1 MKKRIFMLAV
11 LILSGLQFA
20 VAAIDEQLRALI
32 TASDDIEVTEVTND
46 EAHPWTVADGMASS
60 TIGKIYDNLSSS
72 ITIKFRAKG
81 RITIK
86 YDFTFDPYSSS
97 DYRKVYMDG
106 NLDMNINTANKTL
119 TTQTHFFELDEGEH
133 VLQLTHYHFY
143 YNSNSYTQVL
153 SIGNI
158 RFQNLDSQYMTIN
171 LSAPGTLGVEALALV
186 NTLPDMRYL
195 RLTGKMNAADWN
207 TISNMTGLWAIDMK
221 DVDITAIPASA
232 FAKTSLR
239 FIEFPAKLK
248 TIGEKAFYER
258 PLVGRFVLPESLD
271 SIYSYAF
278 YKNFLTEVIIP
289 ANVKYIGGYA
299 FNDNDRLT
307 SVTLGSGL
315 TEISSSCFNNC
326 EKLAVVKGGENVKTI
341 GSGAFNYC
349 SELRSVSDLAPVTV
363 GSSAFYYCKKLEKF
377 NFSNA
382 KTLKAEA
389 YRECNTLTDVD
400 LTTVET
406 IENRCFTSCTGLK
419 KVVLGNNI
427 SKINEYAFSD
437 CNALEELHI
446 GSSVSNL
453 DSRCFYTSSS
463 SLKKVYVTAPA
474 PPSVY
479 NNTSYYPFYS
489 TSGVT
494 LYVPE
499 YAMVSYKLDNYWSQ
513 FTKVEPNPNTPDKV
527 NLYKKLELTS
537 NARIPNSTDIYLGY
551 GSSLIVNGNNPQAF
565 GSYKQRM
572 DKDDSYTSSLISRCN
587 AMTSAASTIQY
598 YFDETSSGYG
608 CWHYVCMPFDVK
620 RSEITPL
627 NEGRAI
633 AVRYYDSESRATNG
647 TSGNWKDVPADSVLH
662 MGKGYIFR
670 INSSGFV
677 ELPATEETHNAIFC
691 SDAISTPLK
700 EYAAVESANAGW
712 NFVGNPY
719 PCYYDI
725 YYMDFAAPITV
736 WSISNRTYS
745 AYSAADDEFVLMPSQ
760 AFFVQK
766 PSLVDAITFQ
776 PAGRQINKTI
786 DHSALAMRRAA
797 RSKQVQRK
805 LVDVALTCADRTDRT
820 RVVVNAN
827 ASDDFCADNDAV
839 KMMAY
844 EGTPQIYTI
853 AGADQLAVN
862 EGAHRDG
869 SVALGMYLPADD
881 AYTIA
886 VDRDELG
893 VKLLD
898 YGVEVEMPYTFS
910 AAEGYMDDR
919 FTLTFEAPTTGINT
933 VATDADADNAI
944 YTIDGRRVNSTAQKG
959 IYIQNHKKIV
969 K

>member
-32 TASDDIEVTEVTND
+32 TTSDDIEVTEVTND
-46 EAHPWTVADGMASS
+46 EANPWTVADGMASS
-60 TIGKIYDNLSSS
+60 TVGKIYKEVSST

-86 YDFTFDPYSSS
+86 YDFTFDPYSSY
-97 DYRKVYMDG
+97 DYRRVYMDG
-106 NLDMNINTANKTL
+106 SLDMNNYATYKTL
-119 TTQTHFFELDEGEH
+119 TTQTHFFDLDEGEH
-133 VLQLTHYHFY
+133 VLKVTHYHNY

-186 NTLPDMRYL
+186 NTLPDMRFL
-195 RLTGKMNAADWN
+195 RLTGKMNADDWN
-207 TISNMTGLWAIDMK
+207 TIRNMTGLWAIDMK
-221 DVDITAIPASA
+221 DVDITAIPANA

-258 PLVGRFVLPESLD
+258 PLVGRLVLPESLD
-271 SIYSYAF
+271 SIYSNAF
-278 YKNFLTEVIIP
+278 YRNYIAEVIIP
-289 ANVKYIGGYA
+289 ENVKYIGGYA

-315 TEISSSCFNNC
+315 TEVSSYCFNSC
-326 EKLAVVKGGENVKTI
+326 EKLTVVKGGENVKTI

-363 GSSAFYYCKKLEKF
+363 GSSAFYYCKKMENF

-382 KTLKAEA
+382 KILNAEA

-406 IENRCFTSCTGLK
+406 IENRCFISCTGLK

-427 SKINEYAFSD
+427 SKINEYAFTD

-446 GSSVSNL
+446 GSSVSYL
-453 DSRCFYTSSS
+453 DNRCFYTSSS

-513 FTKVEPNPNTPDKV
+513 FTKVEPNPNQPDKV

-537 NARIPNSTDIYLGY
+537 NARIPNSPDIYLGK
-551 GSSLIVNGNNPQAF
+551 GGALIVNGDNAQTF
-565 GSYKQRM
+565 GK
-572 DKDDSYTSSLISRCN
+572 YTQYMNIGETSSSLISRCKE
-587 AMTSAASTIQY
+587 MTS
-598 YFDETSSGYG
+598 TSSQFDFFIGATSGSGY
-608 CWHYVCMPFDVK
+608 WYYLCMPFDVK
-620 RSEITPL
+620 RSDIILP
-627 NEGRAI
+627 EGTAI

-647 TSGNWKDVPADSVLH
+647 ASGNWKDVPADSVLH

-670 INSSGFV
+670 SSKEGNVGF
-677 ELPATEETHNAIFC
+677 PATEETHNAIFRNT
-691 SDAISTPLK
+691 AVSTPLV

-712 NFVGNPY
+712 NLVGNPY
-719 PCYYDI
+719 PCFYDI
-725 YYMDFAAPITV
+725 YYMDFAAPITTWDV
-736 WSISNRTYS
+736 DNRTYK
-745 AYSAADDEFVLMPSQ
+745 AYSAADDNFVLTPQQ

-797 RSKQVQRK
+797 RSQQVQRK
-805 LVDVALTCADRTDRT
+805 LVDVSLTCADRTDRT

-862 EGAHRDG
+862 EGAHRGG

-886 VDRDELG
+886 VGRDELG
-893 VKLLD
+893 VKLLV

-910 AAEGYMDDR
+910 AAEGCLDDR

>member
-32 TASDDIEVTEVTND
+32 TTSDGIEVTEVTND

-60 TIGKIYDNLSSS
+60 TIGKIYGNLSSS

-81 RITIK
+81 RTTIK
-86 YDFTFDPYSSS
+86 YDFTFDPYGGD

-106 NLDMNINTANKTL
+106 VELVNNYTAYKTK
-119 TTQTHFFELDEGEH
+119 TVQNHFFDLDEGEH
-133 VLQLTHYHFY
+133 VFTYTHYHY
-143 YNSNSYTQVL
+143 YYSSDSYTQVL
-153 SIGNI
+153 TIGNI
-158 RFQNLDSQYMTIN
+158 RFESVESKYMTIN
-171 LSAPGTLGVEALALV
+171 LSAPGTLGNEALSHV
-186 NTLPDMRYL
+186 NTLPEMHYL
-195 RLTGKMNAADWN
+195 RLSGKMNASDWN
-207 TISNMTGLWAIDMK
+207 DISKMTGLYAIDMTNA
-221 DVDITAIPASA
+221 DIETIPASA
-232 FAKTSLR
+232 FTNTAIR
-239 FIEFPAKLK
+239 FVDLPTKLK
-248 TIGEKAFYER
+248 TIGDNAFDNRYLTG
-258 PLVGRFVLPESLD
+258 PLVLPEGLD
-271 SIYSYAF
+271 SIGKEAFQENYITEVTIPESVRAIGQSAF
-278 YKNFLTEVIIP
+278 YYNQSLK
-289 ANVKYIGGYA
+289 
-299 FNDNDRLT
+299 
-307 SVTLGSGL
+307 SVTLNNSMETINRSL
-315 TEISSSCFNNC
+315 FNSCN
-326 EKLAVVKGGENVKTI
+326 KLAVVRGGRNVKI
-341 GSGAFNYC
+341 VDQSAFAGC
-349 SELRSVSDLAPVTV
+349 DSLRSISDITPVTIN
-363 GSSAFYYCKKLEKF
+363 SSAFYNCRKLESL
-377 NFSNA
+377 NFSRI
-382 KTLKAEA
+382 KSIGYESFYYCFGLKEA
-389 YRECNTLTDVD
+389 D
-400 LTTVET
+400 LTTL
-406 IENRCFTSCTGLK
+406 TSINGRSFIACTGLK
-419 KVVLGNNI
+419 KVTLGNDI
-427 SKINEYAFSD
+427 TTIKSEAFRTCD
-437 CNALEELHI
+437 ALEEVVL
-446 GSSVSNL
+446 GSSINSLETN
-453 DSRCFYTSSS
+453 CFYSDKNA
-463 SLKKVYVTAPA
+463 LKRVYITAPA
-474 PPSVY
+474 PPAVNGS
-479 NNTSYYPFYS
+479 PFYS
-489 TSGVT
+489 PSRVT

-551 GSSLIVNGNNPQAF
+551 SSSLIVNGNNPQVF
-565 GSYKQRM
+565 GSYKQRLQQ
-572 DKDDSYTSSLISRCN
+572 DEEYTSSLISRCN
-587 AMTSAASTIQY
+587 AMTSAASTLQY
-598 YFDETSSGYG
+598 YSSYRY
-608 CWHYVCMPFDVK
+608 WNYVCMPFDVK
-620 RSEITPL
+620 RSDIKML
-627 NEGRAI
+627 SNSGI

-647 TSGNWKDVPADSVLH
+647 ASGNWKDVPADSVLH

-670 INSSGFV
+670 TSESVFV
-677 ELPATEETHNAIFC
+677 EFPATEETHNAIFR

-725 YYMDFAAPITV
+725 YHMDFAAPITV
-736 WSISNRTYS
+736 WNISNSTYS

-766 PSLVDAITFQ
+766 PELVDAITFQ

-862 EGAHRDG
+862 EGAHRSG

>member
-32 TASDDIEVTEVTND
+32 TTSDDIEVTEVTND
-46 EAHPWTVADGMASS
+46 EANPWKVENGMASS
-60 TIGKIYDNLSSS
+60 TVGKIYQYVSSS
-72 ITIKFRAKG
+72 ITIKFTTKKP
-81 RITIK
+81 TILS
-86 YDFTFDPYSSS
+86 YDFTFDPYSSN
-97 DYRKVYMDG
+97 DYRRVYIDGVEKV
-106 NLDMNINTANKTL
+106 NNNTAYKTKA
-119 TTQTHFFELDEGEH
+119 TSTYYFGMGEH
-133 VLQLTHYHFY
+133 VFTYNHYHSY
-143 YNSNSYTQVL
+143 SVSDSYTQVL
-153 SIGNI
+153 TIGNI
-158 RFQNLDSQYMTIN
+158 RFESVESQYMTIN
-171 LSAPGTLGVEALALV
+171 LSAPGTLGVEALSHV
-186 NTLPDMRYL
+186 NTLPEMRYL
-195 RLTGKMNAADWN
+195 RLSGKMNASDWN
-207 TISNMTGLWAIDMK
+207 DISKMTGLTAIDMTN
-221 DVDITAIPASA
+221 VDIETIPASA
-232 FAKTSLR
+232 FTNTWIH
-239 FIEFPAKLK
+239 FIDFPTKLK
-248 TIGEKAFYER
+248 TIGDNAFDNR
-258 PLVGRFVLPESLD
+258 FLTGPLVLPEGLD
-271 SIYSYAF
+271 SIGKEAFQKNYITEVTIPESVRAIGVTAF
-278 YKNFLTEVIIP
+278 YDNQSLKSATLNNSMESISQSL
-289 ANVKYIGGYA
+289 
-299 FNDNDRLT
+299 FNYCQN
-307 SVTLGSGL
+307 
-315 TEISSSCFNNC
+315 
-326 EKLAVVKGGENVKTI
+326 LAVVHGGRNVKI
-341 GSGAFNYC
+341 VDQYAFSGC
-349 SELRSVSDLAPVTV
+349 DSLRSISDITPVTIN
-363 GSSAFYYCKKLEKF
+363 SSAFYNCRKLESL
-377 NFSNA
+377 NFSRI
-382 KTLKAEA
+382 KSIGYDSFYCCFGLKEA
-389 YRECNTLTDVD
+389 D
-400 LTTVET
+400 LTTL
-406 IENRCFTSCTGLK
+406 TSIYGRSFIACTGLK
-419 KVVLGNNI
+419 KVTFGNDI
-427 SKINEYAFSD
+427 TTIKSDAFNECD
-437 CNALEELHI
+437 ALEEVVL
-446 GSSVSNL
+446 GSSINSLESN
-453 DSRCFYTSSS
+453 CFYSTKNA
-463 SLKKVYVTAPA
+463 LKRVYITAPA
-474 PPSVY
+474 PPAVGSA
-479 NNTSYYPFYS
+479 PFYS
-489 TSGVT
+489 PSSVT

-499 YAMVSYKLDNYWSQ
+499 YAMVSYKLDNYWSK

-551 GSSLIVNGNNPQAF
+551 GSSLIVNGNNPQVF
-565 GSYKQRM
+565 GNYKQRM
-572 DKDDSYTSSLISRCN
+572 DKDDTYTSSLISRCN
-587 AMTSAASTIQY
+587 AMTSAASSIEY
-598 YFDETSSGYG
+598 YFDATSGSGY
-608 CWHYVCMPFDVK
+608 WHYVCMPFDVK
-620 RSEITPL
+620 RSDITPL
-627 NEGRAI
+627 TGVGI

-647 TSGNWKDVPADSVLH
+647 ASGNWKDVPADSVLH

-670 INSSGFV
+670 TSSSAFV
-677 ELPATEETHNAIFC
+677 EFPATEETHNAIFR
-691 SDAISTPLK
+691 SEAVTTPLVQ
-700 EYAAVESANAGW
+700 YAAVESANAGW

-725 YYMDFAAPITV
+725 YHMDFAAPITV
-736 WSISNRTYS
+736 WNISNRTYN

-766 PSLVDAITFQ
+766 PSLVDAITFN

-862 EGAHRDG
+862 EGAHRSG

-910 AAEGYMDDR
+910 AAEGYLDDR
-919 FTLTFEAPTTGINT
+919 FTLSFEAPTTGINT

>member
-46 EAHPWTVADGMASS
+46 EANPWTVADGMASS
-60 TIGKIYDNLSSS
+60 TIGKLRQYVSSS
-72 ITIKFRAKG
+72 ITIKFTTKKPIIMR
-81 RITIK
+81 
-86 YDFTFDPYSSS
+86 YDFTFDPYSSNDS
-97 DYRKVYMDG
+97 RKVYIDG
-106 NLDMNINTANKTL
+106 VAQVDSYAAYKTKA
-119 TTQTHFFELDEGEH
+119 TSTFYFGMDEGEH
-133 VLQLTHYHFY
+133 VFTYTHYHSY
-143 YNSNSYTQVL
+143 SVSDSYTQVL
-153 SIGNI
+153 TIGNI
-158 RFQNLDSQYMTIN
+158 RFESVESQYMNIH
-171 LSAPGTLGVEALALV
+171 LSAPGTLGNEALAHV
-186 NTLPDMRYL
+186 NTLPEMRFL
-195 RLTGKMNAADWN
+195 RLSGKMNASDWN
-207 TISNMTGLWAIDMK
+207 DISKMTGLTAIDMTN
-221 DVDITAIPASA
+221 VDIETIPVKA
-232 FAKTSLR
+232 FTNTSIR
-239 FIEFPAKLK
+239 FIDFPTKLK
-248 TIGEKAFYER
+248 TIGDNAFDNR
-258 PLVGRFVLPESLD
+258 FLTGPLVLPEGLD
-271 SIYSYAF
+271 SIGKEAFLKNFITEVTIPESVRAIGQSAF
-278 YKNFLTEVIIP
+278 Y
-289 ANVKYIGGYA
+289 
-299 FNDNDRLT
+299 DNQSLK
-307 SVTLGSGL
+307 SVTLNNRMETINRSL
-315 TEISSSCFNNC
+315 FNYC
-326 EKLAVVKGGENVKTI
+326 KKLAVVRGGKNVKIVDQTAFAGCDSLRSISDITPVTI
-341 GSGAFNYC
+341 NSGAFYNC
-349 SELRSVSDLAPVTV
+349 R
-363 GSSAFYYCKKLEKF
+363 KLESL
-377 NFSNA
+377 NFSRIKSIGYESFYNCFG
-382 KTLKAEA
+382 LKEA
-389 YRECNTLTDVD
+389 D
-400 LTTVET
+400 LTTL
-406 IENRCFTSCTGLK
+406 TSINGRSFIGCTGLK
-419 KVVLGNNI
+419 KVTLGNDI
-427 SKINEYAFSD
+427 TTIKSEAFSTCD
-437 CNALEELHI
+437 ALEEVVL
-446 GSSVSNL
+446 GSSINSLESN
-453 DSRCFYTSSS
+453 CFYSTKNA
-463 SLKKVYVTAPA
+463 LKRVYITAPA
-474 PPSVY
+474 PPAVG
-479 NNTSYYPFYS
+479 TAPFYS
-489 TSGVT
+489 PTSIT

-499 YAMVSYKLDNYWSQ
+499 YAMVSYKLDNYWSK
-513 FTKVEPNPNTPDKV
+513 FTKVEPNPNQPDKV

-537 NARIPNSTDIYLGY
+537 NARIPNSPDIFIGK
-551 GSSLIVNGNNPQAF
+551 GGALIVNGDNPQTF
-565 GSYKQRM
+565 GK
-572 DKDDSYTSSLISRCN
+572 YTQYMTIADNTSSSLINRCKQ
-587 AMTSAASTIQY
+587 MTSSSSQFNFYIGA
-598 YFDETSSGYG
+598 TSGSGY
-608 CWHYVCMPFDVK
+608 WYYLCMPFDVK
-620 RSEITPL
+620 RSDIILPKGTS
-627 NEGRAI
+627 I

-647 TSGNWKDVPADSVLH
+647 ASGNWKDVPADSVLH
-662 MGKGYIFR
+662 MGKAYIFR
-670 INSSGFV
+670 SNSSGNVGF
-677 ELPATEETHNAIFC
+677 PATEETHNAIFR
-691 SDAISTPLK
+691 SEAVSAPLVQ
-700 EYAAVESANAGW
+700 YPAVESANAGW

-725 YYMDFAAPITV
+725 YHMDFAAPITV

-766 PSLVDAITFQ
+766 PELVDAITFQ

-786 DHSALAMRRAA
+786 DHSALTMRRAA

-862 EGAHRDG
+862 EGAHRGG

-919 FTLTFEAPTTGINT
+919 FTLTFEAPTTGINN

>member
-46 EAHPWTVADGMASS
+46 EANPWTVADGMASS
-60 TIGKIYDNLSSS
+60 TVGKINQNLSST

-119 TTQTHFFELDEGEH
+119 TTQTHFFDLDEGEH
-133 VLQLTHYHFY
+133 VLELTHYHFY
-143 YNSNSYTQVL
+143 YLSNSYSQVL

-239 FIEFPAKLK
+239 FIEFPAQLK
-248 TIGEKAFYER
+248 TIGEKAFYDR
-258 PLVGRFVLPESLD
+258 SLVGRLVLPESLD

-307 SVTLGSGL
+307 SVTLGCGL
-315 TEISSSCFNNC
+315 TEISNYCFNSC

-341 GSGAFNYC
+341 ESGAFNYC

-363 GSSAFYYCKKLEKF
+363 GGSAFYCCKKLENF

-382 KTLKAEA
+382 KILKSEA

-406 IENRCFTSCTGLK
+406 IGTRCFITCTGLK

-427 SKINEYAFSD
+427 SRINEYAFTD

-453 DSRCFYTSSS
+453 DSRCFYTTSS

-499 YAMVSYKLDNYWSQ
+499 YAMVSYKLDNYWSK

-527 NLYKKLELTS
+527 NIYKKLELTS
-537 NARIPNSTDIYLGY
+537 NARIPNSPDIYIGK
-551 GSSLIVNGNNPQAF
+551 GGSLIVNGDNAQAF
-565 GSYKQRM
+565 GK
-572 DKDDSYTSSLISRCN
+572 YTQYMNIGETSSSLISRCKE
-587 AMTSAASTIQY
+587 MTSTSSQ
-598 YFDETSSGYG
+598 FDFFIGATSGYG
-608 CWHYVCMPFDVK
+608 YWYYLCMPFDVK
-620 RSEITPL
+620 RSDIILP
-627 NEGRAI
+627 EGTAI

-647 TSGNWKDVPADSVLH
+647 ASGNWKDVSADAVLQT
-662 MGKGYIFR
+662 GKGYIFR
-670 INSSGFV
+670 SSKEGDVGF
-677 ELPATEETHNAIFC
+677 PATEETHNAIFR
-691 SDAISTPLK
+691 SEAITTPLV
-700 EYAAVESANAGW
+700 EYAAEESANAGW
-712 NFVGNPY
+712 NLVGNPY
-719 PCYYDI
+719 PCFYDI
-725 YYMDFAAPITV
+725 YYMDFAAPITTWDV
-736 WSISNRTYS
+736 DNRTYK
-745 AYSAADDEFVLMPSQ
+745 AYSATDDNFVLTPLQ

-766 PSLVDAITFQ
+766 PSLVEAITFQ

-797 RSKQVQRK
+797 SSKQVQRK
-805 LVDVALTCADRTDRT
+805 LVDVALTCTDRTDRT

-862 EGAHRDG
+862 EGAHRSG

-881 AYTIA
+881 VYTIA
-886 VDRDELG
+886 IDRNELG
-893 VKLLD
+893 AKLLD

-910 AAEGYMDDR
+910 AAEGYADDR
-919 FTLTFEAPTTGINT
+919 FTLTFETTTTGINT
-933 VATDADADNAI
+933 VATDAKTDDAI
-944 YTIDGRRVNSTAQKG
+944 YTIDGRRVSNTDKKG

>member
-32 TASDDIEVTEVTND
+32 TTSDDIEVTEVTND
-46 EAHPWTVADGMASS
+46 EANPWTVADGMASS
-60 TIGKIYDNLSSS
+60 TVGKINQNLSST

-119 TTQTHFFELDEGEH
+119 TTQTHFFDLDEGEH
-133 VLQLTHYHFY
+133 VLELTHYHFY
-143 YNSNSYTQVL
+143 YLSNSYSQVL

-239 FIEFPAKLK
+239 FIEFPAQLK

-258 PLVGRFVLPESLD
+258 SLVGRLVLPESLD

-307 SVTLGSGL
+307 SVTLGCGL
-315 TEISSSCFNNC
+315 TEISNYCFNSC

-341 GSGAFNYC
+341 ESGAFNYC

-363 GSSAFYYCKKLEKF
+363 GGSAFYCCKKLENF

-382 KTLKAEA
+382 KTLKSEA

-406 IENRCFTSCTGLK
+406 IGTRCFITCTGLK

-427 SKINEYAFSD
+427 SRINEYAFTD

-453 DSRCFYTSSS
+453 DSRCFYTTSS

-499 YAMVSYKLDNYWSQ
+499 YAMVSYKLDNYWSK
-513 FTKVEPNPNTPDKV
+513 FTKVEPNPNHPDKV

-537 NARIPNSTDIYLGY
+537 NARIPNSPDIYIGK
-551 GSSLIVNGNNPQAF
+551 GGSLIVNGDNAQAF
-565 GSYKQRM
+565 GK
-572 DKDDSYTSSLISRCN
+572 YTQYMNIGETSSSLISRCKE
-587 AMTSAASTIQY
+587 MTSTSSQ
-598 YFDETSSGYG
+598 FDFFIGATSGYG
-608 CWHYVCMPFDVK
+608 YWYYLCMPFDVK
-620 RSEITPL
+620 RSDIILP
-627 NEGRAI
+627 EGTAI

-647 TSGNWKDVPADSVLH
+647 VGGNWKDVSADAVLQT
-662 MGKGYIFR
+662 GKGYIFR
-670 INSSGFV
+670 SSKEGDVGF
-677 ELPATEETHNAIFC
+677 PATGETHNAIFR
-691 SDAISTPLK
+691 SEAITTPLV
-700 EYAAVESANAGW
+700 EYAAEESANAGW
-712 NFVGNPY
+712 NLVGNPY
-719 PCYYDI
+719 PCFYDI
-725 YYMDFAAPITV
+725 YYMDFAAPITTWDV
-736 WSISNRTYS
+736 DNRTYK
-745 AYSAADDEFVLMPSQ
+745 AYSATDDNFVLTPLQ

-766 PSLVDAITFQ
+766 PSLVEAITFQ

-805 LVDVALTCADRTDRT
+805 LVDVALTCTDRTDRT

-862 EGAHRDG
+862 EGAHRSG

-881 AYTIA
+881 VYTIA
-886 VDRDELG
+886 IDRNELG
-893 VKLLD
+893 AKLLD

-910 AAEGYMDDR
+910 AAEGYADDR
-919 FTLTFEAPTTGINT
+919 FTLTFETTTTGINT
-933 VATDADADNAI
+933 VATDAKTDDAI
-944 YTIDGRRVNSTAQKG
+944 YTIDGRRVSNTDKKG

>member
-60 TIGKIYDNLSSS
+60 TIGKLRQYVSSS
-72 ITIKFRAKG
+72 ITIKFTTKKPIIMR
-81 RITIK
+81 
-86 YDFTFDPYSSS
+86 YDFTFDPYSSN
-97 DYRKVYMDG
+97 DYRRVYIDGDEKVNSSAAY
-106 NLDMNINTANKTL
+106 KTKA
-119 TTQTHFFELDEGEH
+119 TSTFYFGMGEH
-133 VLQLTHYHFY
+133 VFTYNHYHTY
-143 YNSNSYTQVL
+143 YVSDSYTQVL
-153 SIGNI
+153 TIGNI
-158 RFQNLDSQYMTIN
+158 RLETIESQYMTIN
-171 LSAPGTLGVEALALV
+171 LSAPGTLGNEALAHV
-186 NTLPDMRYL
+186 NTLPEMRFL
-195 RLTGKMNAADWN
+195 RLSGKMNASDWN
-207 TISNMTGLWAIDMK
+207 DISKMTGLTAIDMTN
-221 DVDITAIPASA
+221 VDIETIPVKA
-232 FAKTSLR
+232 FTNTSIR
-239 FIEFPAKLK
+239 FIDFPTKLK
-248 TIGEKAFYER
+248 TIGDNAFDNR
-258 PLVGRFVLPESLD
+258 FLTGPLVLPEGLD
-271 SIYSYAF
+271 SIGKEAFQKNYITEVTIPESVRAIGVTAF
-278 YKNFLTEVIIP
+278 YDNQSLKSATLNNSMESISQSL
-289 ANVKYIGGYA
+289 
-299 FNDNDRLT
+299 FNY
-307 SVTLGSGL
+307 
-315 TEISSSCFNNC
+315 CQ
-326 EKLAVVKGGENVKTI
+326 KLAVVRGGKNVRIVDK
-341 GSGAFNYC
+341 SAFSNC
-349 SELRSVSDLAPVTV
+349 DSLRSISDITPVTIN
-363 GSSAFYYCKKLEKF
+363 SSAFYNCRKLESL
-377 NFSNA
+377 NFSRIKSIGYESFYNCFG
-382 KTLKAEA
+382 LKEA
-389 YRECNTLTDVD
+389 D
-400 LTTVET
+400 LTTL
-406 IENRCFTSCTGLK
+406 TSIYGRSFIGCTGLK
-419 KVVLGNNI
+419 KVTFGNDI
-427 SKINEYAFSD
+427 TTIKSDAFNGCD
-437 CNALEELHI
+437 ALEEVVL
-446 GSSVSNL
+446 GSSINSLESN
-453 DSRCFYTSSS
+453 CFYSTKNA
-463 SLKKVYVTAPA
+463 LKRVYITAPA
-474 PPSVY
+474 PPAVGSA
-479 NNTSYYPFYS
+479 PFYS
-489 TSGVT
+489 PTSVT

-537 NARIPNSTDIYLGY
+537 NARIPNSPDIFIGK
-551 GSSLIVNGNNPQAF
+551 GGALIVNGNNPQAF
-565 GSYKQRM
+565 GKYLQYLSIGDPEQ
-572 DKDDSYTSSLISRCN
+572 SSSLISRCE
-587 AMTSAASTIQY
+587 AITSTASQFNFGIGST
-598 YFDETSSGYG
+598 SGYG
-608 CWHYVCMPFDVK
+608 YWYYICMPYDVK
-620 RSEITPL
+620 RSDIILP
-627 NEGRAI
+627 EGTSI

-647 TSGNWKDVPADSVLH
+647 ATGNWKDVATDGILRK
-662 MGKGYIFR
+662 GQGYIFR
-670 INSSGFV
+670 TNNTANVGF
-677 ELPATEETHNAIFC
+677 PATEETHNDIFR
-691 SDAISTPLK
+691 SEAVSAPLVQ
-700 EYAAVESANAGW
+700 YPAVESANAGW

-719 PCYYDI
+719 PCFYDI
-725 YYMDFAAPITV
+725 YYMDFAAPITTWDV
-736 WSISNRTYS
+736 GNRTYK
-745 AYSAADDEFVLMPSQ
+745 AYSATDDNFVLTPLQ

-766 PSLVDAITFQ
+766 PELVDAITFQ
-776 PAGRQINKTI
+776 PAGRQINNTI

-862 EGAHRDG
+862 EGAHLGG

>member
-32 TASDDIEVTEVTND
+32 TTSDDIEVTEVTND
-46 EAHPWTVADGMASS
+46 EANPWTVADGMASS
-60 TIGKIYDNLSSS
+60 TVGKIYKDVSST

-81 RITIK
+81 RTTITHD
-86 YDFTFDPYSSS
+86 YTFDPYSSY
-97 DYRKVYMDG
+97 DYRKVYIDG
-106 NLDMNINTANKTL
+106 VEEVSSYNAAKTKTSSIL
-119 TTQTHFFELDEGEH
+119 VSMLDEGEH
-133 VLQLTHYHFY
+133 ELKFIHKHYTY
-143 YNSNSYTQVL
+143 TSNSYSQVL
-153 SIGNI
+153 SVGNI
-158 RFQNLDSQYMTIN
+158 CIKSVESQYMTIN
-171 LSAPGTLGVEALALV
+171 LSAPGTLGNEALSHV
-186 NTLPDMRYL
+186 NTLPEMHYL
-195 RLTGKMNAADWN
+195 RLSGKMNAADWN
-207 TISNMTGLWAIDMK
+207 DISKMTGLMVIDMTNA
-221 DVDITAIPASA
+221 DIETIPASA
-232 FAKTSLR
+232 FTNTAIR
-239 FIEFPAKLK
+239 FVDLPTKLK
-248 TIGEKAFYER
+248 TIGDNAFDNRYLTG
-258 PLVGRFVLPESLD
+258 PLVLPEGLD
-271 SIYSYAF
+271 SIGKEAFQHNYITEVTIPASVRGIGQAAF
-278 YKNFLTEVIIP
+278 Y
-289 ANVKYIGGYA
+289 
-299 FNDNDRLT
+299 DNQYLQ
-307 SVTLGSGL
+307 SATLNNNMETIVRSL
-315 TEISSSCFNNC
+315 FNNC
-326 EKLAVVKGGENVKTI
+326 KKLAVVHGGKNVKNI
-341 GSGAFNYC
+341 VYRAFYGC
-349 SELRSVSDLAPVTV
+349 DSLRSIKDVVPVTIDRE
-363 GSSAFYYCKKLEKF
+363 AFYNCQKLDSI
-377 NFSNA
+377 NFSRI
-382 KTLKAEA
+382 KSIGYSSFYQCYSLKEA
-389 YRECNTLTDVD
+389 D
-400 LTTVET
+400 LTTL
-406 IENRCFTSCTGLK
+406 TSIDNSSFIACTGLK
-419 KVVLGNNI
+419 KVTFGNDITTIKSN
-427 SKINEYAFSD
+427 AFYL
-437 CNALEELHI
+437 CHALEEVVL
-446 GSSVSNL
+446 GSSINSLESN
-453 DSRCFYTSSS
+453 CFYSDQNK
-463 SLKKVYVTAPA
+463 LKRVYITAPA
-474 PPSVY
+474 PPAVGSA
-479 NNTSYYPFYS
+479 PFYS
-489 TSGVT
+489 PTSIT

-499 YAMVSYKLDNYWSQ
+499 YAMVSYKLDNYWSK
-513 FTKVEPNPNTPDKV
+513 FTKVEPNPNQPDKV

-537 NARIPNSTDIYLGY
+537 NARIPNSPDIYLGY
-551 GSSLIVNGNNPQAF
+551 GSALIVNGNNLQAF

-587 AMTSAASTIQY
+587 AITSAASTIQY
-598 YFDETSSGYG
+598 YFDATSGSGY
-608 CWHYVCMPFDVK
+608 WHYVCMPFDVK
-620 RSEITPL
+620 RSAIAPL
-627 NEGRAI
+627 SNVGI

-647 TSGNWKDVPADSVLH
+647 ASGNWKDVPADSVLH

-670 INSSGFV
+670 TSSSAFV
-677 ELPATEETHNAIFC
+677 EFPATEETHNAIFR
-691 SDAISTPLK
+691 SEAVSAPLVQ
-700 EYAAVESANAGW
+700 YAAVESANAGW

-766 PSLVDAITFQ
+766 PELVDAITFQ

-797 RSKQVQRK
+797 RSQQVQRK

-862 EGAHRDG
+862 EGAHRGG

-886 VDRDELG
+886 VGRDELG

-910 AAEGYMDDR
+910 AAEGCLDDR

-944 YTIDGRRVNSTAQKG
+944 YTIDGRRVNSIAQKG

>member
-32 TASDDIEVTEVTND
+32 TTSDDIEVTEVTND
-46 EAHPWTVADGMASS
+46 EANPWKVENGMAS
-60 TIGKIYDNLSSS
+60 TTHGKTTTNVTAT

-81 RITIK
+81 YISFR
-86 YDFTFDPYSSS
+86 YSDTFDPWT
-97 DYRKVYMDG
+97 DDDFKIVK
-106 NLDMNINTANKTL
+106 LDDVEYANNYDKHTTL
-119 TTQTHFFELDEGEH
+119 TTFLHYISLEEGEH
-133 VLQLTHYHFY
+133 VLTFSHWHK
-143 YNSNSYTQVL
+143 NSTTGNYSQVL

-158 RFQNLDSQYMTIN
+158 RLETIESMYKTIH
-171 LSAPGTLGVEALALV
+171 LSAPGTLGVEALSHV
-186 NTLPDMRYL
+186 NTLPEMRAL
-195 RLTGKMNAADWN
+195 RLSGKMNASDWN
-207 TISNMTGLWAIDMK
+207 DISKMTGLMAIDMTN
-221 DVDITAIPASA
+221 VDIETIPANA
-232 FAKTSLR
+232 FTNTSIR
-239 FIEFPAKLK
+239 FIDFPTKLK
-248 TIGEKAFYER
+248 TIGSRAFYYKYITGT
-258 PLVGRFVLPESLD
+258 LVLPEGLD
-271 SIYSYAF
+271 SIASEAFRNNNYITDVTIPASVRVIGESAF
-278 YKNFLTEVIIP
+278 YSNTSLK
-289 ANVKYIGGYA
+289 
-299 FNDNDRLT
+299 

-315 TEISSSCFNNC
+315 TSISSSCFSECSN
-326 EKLAVVKGGENVKTI
+326 LAIVKGGENVKTI
-341 GSGAFNYC
+341 YNYAFNQC
-349 SELRSVSDLAPVTV
+349 KLLTSAADLAPVTV
-363 GSSAFYYCKKLEKF
+363 GDYAFIRCEKLDSF
-377 NFSNA
+377 NFSNI
-382 KTLKAEA
+382 KTYGREAFEYCYALKEA
-389 YRECNTLTDVD
+389 D
-400 LTTVET
+400 LSTATSLG
-406 IENRCFTSCTGLK
+406 IE
-419 KVVLGNNI
+419 
-427 SKINEYAFSD
+427 
-437 CNALEELHI
+437 
-446 GSSVSNL
+446 
-453 DSRCFYTSSS
+453 CFYNCY
-463 SLKKVYVTAPA
+463 SLKKVKLGDNITTIPQSAFKVCHALEEVILGSSINSLGSDCFYSDKNALKRVYITAPA
-474 PPSVY
+474 PPAVNGS
-479 NNTSYYPFYS
+479 PFYS
-489 TSGVT
+489 PSRVT

-551 GSSLIVNGNNPQAF
+551 SSALIVNGNNPQVF
-565 GSYKQRM
+565 GSYKQRLQQ
-572 DKDDSYTSSLISRCN
+572 DEEYTSSLISRCN
-587 AMTSAASTIQY
+587 AMTSAASTLQY
-598 YFDETSSGYG
+598 YSSYRN
-608 CWHYVCMPFDVK
+608 WNYVCMPFDVK
-620 RSEITPL
+620 RSDIKML
-627 NEGRAI
+627 SNSGI

-647 TSGNWKDVPADSVLH
+647 ASGNWKDVPADSVLH

-670 INSSGFV
+670 TSESVFV
-677 ELPATEETHNAIFC
+677 EFPATEETHNAIFR
-691 SDAISTPLK
+691 SEAVTTPLVQ
-700 EYAAVESANAGW
+700 YPAVESANAGW

-719 PCYYDI
+719 PCFYDI
-725 YYMDFAAPITV
+725 YYMDFAAPITTWDV
-736 WSISNRTYS
+736 GNRTYK
-745 AYSAADDEFVLMPSQ
+745 AYSAADDNFVLSPLQ

-766 PSLVDAITFQ
+766 PELVDAITFQ

-893 VKLLD
+893 AKLLD

-910 AAEGYMDDR
+910 AAEGYIDDR

>member
-32 TASDDIEVTEVTND
+32 TTSDDIEVTEVTND
-46 EAHPWTVADGMASS
+46 EANPWKVENGMAS
-60 TIGKIYDNLSSS
+60 TTHGKTTTNVTAT

-81 RITIK
+81 YILFQ
-86 YDFTFDPYSSS
+86 YSSTFDPWTND
-97 DYRKVYMDG
+97 DYKIVK
-106 NLDMNINTANKTL
+106 LDDVTYANNYDKY
-119 TTQTHFFELDEGEH
+119 TTPATFTHYISLEEGEH
-133 VLQLTHYHFY
+133 VLTFSHWHKNPTTGNY
-143 YNSNSYTQVL
+143 SQVL

-158 RFQNLDSQYMTIN
+158 RLETIESMYKTIH
-171 LSAPGTLGVEALALV
+171 LSAPGTLGNEALGYV
-186 NTLPDMRYL
+186 NTLPEMRAL
-195 RLTGKMNAADWN
+195 RLSGKMNASDWN
-207 TISNMTGLWAIDMK
+207 DISKMTGLMAIDMTN
-221 DVDITAIPASA
+221 VDIETIPANA
-232 FAKTSLR
+232 FTNTSIR
-239 FIEFPAKLK
+239 FIDFPTKLK
-248 TIGEKAFYER
+248 TIGSKAFYDKYITGS
-258 PLVGRFVLPESLD
+258 LVLPEGLD
-271 SIYSYAF
+271 SIASEAF
-278 YKNFLTEVIIP
+278 YRTYITDVTIP
-289 ANVKYIGGYA
+289 ASVRVINSSA
-299 FNDNDRLT
+299 FRGNASLV

-315 TEISSSCFNNC
+315 TSISSLCFYECSN
-326 EKLAVVKGGENVKTI
+326 LAIVKGGENVKTI
-341 GSGAFNYC
+341 ANNAFKNC
-349 SELRSVSDLAPVTV
+349 KLLTSAADLAPVSV
-363 GSSAFYYCKKLEKF
+363 GDYAFQYCEKLDSF
-377 NFSNA
+377 NFSNI
-382 KTLKAEA
+382 KTYGREAFEYCYALKEA
-389 YRECNTLTDVD
+389 D
-400 LTTVET
+400 LSTATSLG
-406 IENRCFTSCTGLK
+406 IE
-419 KVVLGNNI
+419 
-427 SKINEYAFSD
+427 
-437 CNALEELHI
+437 
-446 GSSVSNL
+446 
-453 DSRCFYTSSS
+453 CFYNCY
-463 SLKKVYVTAPA
+463 SLKKVKLGDNITTIPQSAFKVCHALEEVVLGSSINSLGSDCFYSDKKALKRVYITAPA
-474 PPSVY
+474 PPTVNGS
-479 NNTSYYPFYS
+479 PFYS
-489 TSGVT
+489 PSRVT

-537 NARIPNSTDIYLGY
+537 NARIPNSPDMYLGG
-551 GSSLIVNGNNPQAF
+551 GSSLIVNGNNPQVF
-565 GSYKQRM
+565 GSYKQRLQQ
-572 DKDDSYTSSLISRCN
+572 DEEYTSSLISRCN
-587 AMTSAASTIQY
+587 AMTSAASTLQY
-598 YFDETSSGYG
+598 YSSYRN
-608 CWHYVCMPFDVK
+608 WNYVCMPFDVK
-620 RSEITPL
+620 RSDIKML
-627 NEGRAI
+627 SNSGI

-647 TSGNWKDVPADSVLH
+647 ASGNWKDVPADSVLH

-670 INSSGFV
+670 TSEYVFV
-677 ELPATEETHNAIFC
+677 EFPATEETHNAIFR
-691 SDAISTPLK
+691 SEAVTTPLVQ
-700 EYAAVESANAGW
+700 YAAVESANAGW

-719 PCYYDI
+719 TCFYDI

-736 WSISNRTYS
+736 WNISNSTYS

-766 PSLVDAITFQ
+766 PELVDAITFQ

-862 EGAHRDG
+862 EGAHLGG

-893 VKLLD
+893 AKLLD

-910 AAEGYMDDR
+910 AAEGYLDDR

-933 VATDADADNAI
+933 VATDADADAAI

>member
-46 EAHPWTVADGMASS
+46 EANPWKVENGMAS
-60 TIGKIYDNLSSS
+60 TTHGKTTTNVTAT

-81 RITIK
+81 YISFR
-86 YDFTFDPYSSS
+86 YSSTFDPWTTD
-97 DYRKVYMDG
+97 DYKIVK
-106 NLDMNINTANKTL
+106 LDDVTYANNYDKY
-119 TTQTHFFELDEGEH
+119 TTPATFTHYISLEEGEH
-133 VLQLTHYHFY
+133 VLTFSHWHRNTTTGNY
-143 YNSNSYTQVL
+143 SQVL

-158 RFQNLDSQYMTIN
+158 RLETIESMYKTIH
-171 LSAPGTLGVEALALV
+171 LSAPGTLGVEALSHV
-186 NTLPDMRYL
+186 NTLPEVRAL
-195 RLTGKMNAADWN
+195 RLSGKMNAADWN
-207 TISNMTGLWAIDMK
+207 DISKMTGLMAIDMTN
-221 DVDITAIPASA
+221 VDIETIPASA
-232 FAKTSLR
+232 FTNTAIR
-239 FIEFPAKLK
+239 FVDLPTKLK
-248 TIGEKAFYER
+248 TIGDNAFDNRYLTG
-258 PLVGRFVLPESLD
+258 PLVLPEGLD
-271 SIYSYAF
+271 SIGKEAF
-278 YKNFLTEVIIP
+278 QKNYITEVTIP
-289 ANVKYIGGYA
+289 ESVRGIGQAA
-299 FNDNDRLT
+299 FFDNQYLQ
-307 SVTLGSGL
+307 SATLNNNMETIVRSL
-315 TEISSSCFNNC
+315 FNNC
-326 EKLAVVKGGENVKTI
+326 KKLAVVHGGKNVKNI
-341 GSGAFNYC
+341 FYRAFWGC
-349 SELRSVSDLAPVTV
+349 DSLRSIKDVVPVTIDRE
-363 GSSAFYYCKKLEKF
+363 AFYNCQKLENF
-377 NFSNA
+377 NFSRI
-382 KTLKAEA
+382 KSIGYESFYQCYSLKE
-389 YRECNTLTDVD
+389 VD
-400 LTTVET
+400 LTTL
-406 IENRCFTSCTGLK
+406 TSIDRSFAGCMGLK
-419 KVVLGNNI
+419 KVTLGNDI
-427 SKINEYAFSD
+427 TTIKSDAFYN
-437 CNALEELHI
+437 CQALEEVVL
-446 GSSVSNL
+446 GSSINSL
-453 DSRCFYTSSS
+453 ETDCFKSDQNK
-463 SLKKVYVTAPA
+463 LKRVYITAPA
-474 PPSVY
+474 PPAVGS
-479 NNTSYYPFYS
+479 TPFYS
-489 TSGVT
+489 PSRVT

-513 FTKVEPNPNTPDKV
+513 FTKVEPNPNQPDKV

-537 NARIPNSTDIYLGY
+537 NARIPNSPDIYLGS
-551 GSSLIVNGNNPQAF
+551 GSALIVNGNNAQAF
-565 GSYKQRM
+565 GNYKQRM
-572 DKDDSYTSSLISRCN
+572 DKDDTYTSSLISRCN
-587 AMTSAASTIQY
+587 AMTSAASTIEY
-598 YFDETSSGYG
+598 YFDATSGSGY
-608 CWHYVCMPFDVK
+608 WHYVCMPFDVK

-647 TSGNWKDVPADSVLH
+647 ASGNWKDVPADSVLH

-677 ELPATEETHNAIFC
+677 ELPATEETHNAIFR
-691 SDAISTPLK
+691 SEAVTTPLVQ
-700 EYAAVESANAGW
+700 YPAVESANAGW

-719 PCYYDI
+719 PCFYDI
-725 YYMDFAAPITV
+725 YHMDFAAPITV
-736 WSISNRTYS
+736 WNISNRTYN

-805 LVDVALTCADRTDRT
+805 LVDVALTCADRADRT

-853 AGADQLAVN
+853 AGVDQLAVN
-862 EGAHRDG
+862 EGAHLGG

-910 AAEGYMDDR
+910 AAEGYQDDR

-944 YTIDGRRVNSTAQKG
+944 YTIDGRRVSNTAQKG

>member
-1 MKKRIFMLAV
+1 MKKRIFMFAV

-32 TASDDIEVTEVTND
+32 TTSDDIEVTEVTND
-46 EAHPWTVADGMASS
+46 EANPWTVADGMASS
-60 TIGKIYDNLSSS
+60 TVGKINQNLSST

-119 TTQTHFFELDEGEH
+119 TTQTHFFDLDEGEH
-133 VLQLTHYHFY
+133 VLELTHYHFY
-143 YNSNSYTQVL
+143 YLSNSYSQVL

-239 FIEFPAKLK
+239 FIEFPAQLK

-258 PLVGRFVLPESLD
+258 SLVGRLVLPESLD

-307 SVTLGSGL
+307 SVTLGCGL
-315 TEISSSCFNNC
+315 TEISNYCFNSC

-341 GSGAFNYC
+341 ESGAFNYC

-363 GSSAFYYCKKLEKF
+363 GGSAFYCCKKLENF

-382 KTLKAEA
+382 KTLKSEA

-406 IENRCFTSCTGLK
+406 IGTRCFITCTGLK

-427 SKINEYAFSD
+427 SRINEYAFTD

-453 DSRCFYTSSS
+453 DSRCFYTTSS

-499 YAMVSYKLDNYWSQ
+499 YAMVSYKLDNYWSK
-513 FTKVEPNPNTPDKV
+513 FTKVEPNPNHPDKV

-537 NARIPNSTDIYLGY
+537 NARIPNSPDIYIGK
-551 GSSLIVNGNNPQAF
+551 GGSLIVNGDNAQAF
-565 GSYKQRM
+565 GK
-572 DKDDSYTSSLISRCN
+572 YTQYMNIGETSSSLISRCKE
-587 AMTSAASTIQY
+587 MTSTSSQ
-598 YFDETSSGYG
+598 FDFFIGATSGYG
-608 CWHYVCMPFDVK
+608 YWYYLCMPFDVK
-620 RSEITPL
+620 RSDIILP
-627 NEGRAI
+627 EGTAI

-647 TSGNWKDVPADSVLH
+647 VGGNWKDVSADAVLQT
-662 MGKGYIFR
+662 GKGYIFR
-670 INSSGFV
+670 SSKEGDVGF
-677 ELPATEETHNAIFC
+677 PATEETHNAIFR
-691 SDAISTPLK
+691 SEAITTPLV
-700 EYAAVESANAGW
+700 EYAAEESANAGW
-712 NFVGNPY
+712 NLVGNPY
-719 PCYYDI
+719 PCFYDI
-725 YYMDFAAPITV
+725 YYMDFAAPITTWDV
-736 WSISNRTYS
+736 DNRTYK
-745 AYSAADDEFVLMPSQ
+745 AYSATDDNFVLTPLQ

-766 PSLVDAITFQ
+766 PSLVEAITFQ

-805 LVDVALTCADRTDRT
+805 LVDVALTCTDRTDRT

-862 EGAHRDG
+862 EGAHRSG

-881 AYTIA
+881 VYTIA
-886 VDRDELG
+886 IDRNELG
-893 VKLLD
+893 AKLLD

-910 AAEGYMDDR
+910 AAEGYADDR
-919 FTLTFEAPTTGINT
+919 FTLTFETTTTGINT
-933 VATDADADNAI
+933 VATDAKTDDAI
-944 YTIDGRRVNSTAQKG
+944 YTIDGRRVSNTDKKG

>member
-32 TASDDIEVTEVTND
+32 TTSDDIEVTEVTND
-46 EAHPWTVADGMASS
+46 EANPWTVADGMASS
-60 TIGKIYDNLSSS
+60 TVGKIYKEVSSS

-81 RITIK
+81 RTTITHD
-86 YDFTFDPYSSS
+86 YTFDPYSSY
-97 DYRKVYMDG
+97 DYRKVYVDG
-106 NLDMNINTANKTL
+106 VLKVSSYSTAKTKTGSL
-119 TTQTHFFELDEGEH
+119 LFSILDEGEH
-133 VLQLTHYHFY
+133 ELKLTHDHRTYT
-143 YNSNSYTQVL
+143 SNSYSQVF
-153 SIGNI
+153 SVGNI
-158 RFQNLDSQYMTIN
+158 CIKSIESQYMTIN
-171 LSAPGTLGVEALALV
+171 LSAPGTLGNEALSHV
-186 NTLPDMRYL
+186 NTLPEMKYL
-195 RLTGKMNAADWN
+195 RLSGKMNADDWN
-207 TISNMTGLWAIDMK
+207 DISKMTGLCAIDMTN
-221 DVDITAIPASA
+221 VDIETIPVSA
-232 FAKTSLR
+232 FANTAIR
-239 FIEFPAKLK
+239 FVDFPTKLK
-248 TIGEKAFYER
+248 TIGNKAFYDR
-258 PLVGRFVLPESLD
+258 YLTGPLVLPEGLD
-271 SIYSYAF
+271 SIGSEAF
-278 YKNFLTEVIIP
+278 YYNVITEVTIP
-289 ANVKYIGGYA
+289 ESVRAIGVSA
-299 FNDNDRLT
+299 FLKNQSLK
-307 SVTLGSGL
+307 SVTLNNSMETINRSL
-315 TEISSSCFNNC
+315 FNSCN
-326 EKLAVVKGGENVKTI
+326 KLAVVRGGRNVKI
-341 GSGAFNYC
+341 VDQSAFAGC
-349 SELRSVSDLAPVTV
+349 DSLRSISDITPVTIN
-363 GSSAFYYCKKLEKF
+363 SSAFYNCRKLESL
-377 NFSNA
+377 NFSRI
-382 KTLKAEA
+382 KSIGYESFYYCFGLKEA
-389 YRECNTLTDVD
+389 D
-400 LTTVET
+400 LTTLT
-406 IENRCFTSCTGLK
+406 SINNRSFIACTGLK
-419 KVVLGNNI
+419 KVTLGNDI
-427 SKINEYAFSD
+427 TTIKSEAFGTCD
-437 CNALEELHI
+437 ALEEVVL
-446 GSSVSNL
+446 GSSINSLESN
-453 DSRCFYTSSS
+453 CFNSTKNA
-463 SLKKVYVTAPA
+463 LKRVYITAPA
-474 PPSVY
+474 PPAVGSA
-479 NNTSYYPFYS
+479 PFYS
-489 TSGVT
+489 PSSVT

-499 YAMVSYKLDNYWSQ
+499 YAMVSYKLDNYWSK
-513 FTKVEPNPNTPDKV
+513 FTKVETNPNQPDKV

-537 NARIPNSTDIYLGY
+537 NARIPNSPDIYLGS
-551 GSSLIVNGNNPQAF
+551 GSSLIVNGNNAQAF
-565 GSYKQRM
+565 GNYKQRM
-572 DKDDSYTSSLISRCN
+572 DKDDTYTSSLISRCN
-587 AMTSAASTIQY
+587 AMTSAASTIEY
-598 YFDETSSGYG
+598 YFDATSGSGY
-608 CWHYVCMPFDVK
+608 WHYVCMPFDVK

-627 NEGRAI
+627 TEGRAI

-647 TSGNWKDVPADSVLH
+647 ASGNWKDVPADSVLH

-670 INSSGFV
+670 INSSGYV
-677 ELPATEETHNAIFC
+677 ELPATEETHNAIFR

-725 YYMDFAAPITV
+725 YHMDFAAPITV
-736 WSISNRTYS
+736 WNISNRTYN

-766 PSLVDAITFQ
+766 PELVDAITFQ

-910 AAEGYMDDR
+910 AAEGYLDDR

-933 VATDADADNAI
+933 VVTDADADNAI

>member
-46 EAHPWTVADGMASS
+46 EANPWKVENGMAS
-60 TIGKIYDNLSSS
+60 TTHGKTTTNVTAT

-81 RITIK
+81 YILFQ
-86 YDFTFDPYSSS
+86 YSDTFDPWTND
-97 DYRKVYMDG
+97 DYKIVK
-106 NLDMNINTANKTL
+106 LDDVTYANNYDKHTTL
-119 TTQTHFFELDEGEH
+119 TTFTHYISLEEGEH
-133 VLQLTHYHFY
+133 VLTFSHRHQ
-143 YNSNSYTQVL
+143 NSTTGNYSQVL

-158 RFQNLDSQYMTIN
+158 RLETIKSMYKTIH
-171 LSAPGTLGVEALALV
+171 LSAPGTLGVEALSHV
-186 NTLPDMRYL
+186 NTLPEMRAL
-195 RLTGKMNAADWN
+195 RLSGKMNASDWN
-207 TISNMTGLWAIDMK
+207 DISKMTGLVAIDMTNV
-221 DVDITAIPASA
+221 DVETIPANA
-232 FAKTSLR
+232 FTKTVIR
-239 FIEFPAKLK
+239 FIDFPKTLK
-248 TIGEKAFYER
+248 TIGSSAFYDKLLTG
-258 PLVGRFVLPESLD
+258 PLVLPEGLD
-271 SIYSYAF
+271 SIASEAF
-278 YKNFLTEVIIP
+278 YRNYITDVTIP
-289 ANVKYIGGYA
+289 ASVRVINSSA
-299 FNDNDRLT
+299 FRGNASLV

-315 TEISSSCFNNC
+315 TSISSLCFYECSN
-326 EKLAVVKGGENVKTI
+326 LAIVKGGENIKTI
-341 GSGAFNYC
+341 GSNAFKNC
-349 SELRSVSDLAPVTV
+349 KLLTSAADLAPISV
-363 GSSAFYYCKKLEKF
+363 GDYAFQSCEKLESF
-377 NFSNA
+377 NFSNI
-382 KTLKAEA
+382 KTYGREAFEYCYALKEA
-389 YRECNTLTDVD
+389 DLSTATSLGIECFYNCY
-400 LTTVET
+400 
-406 IENRCFTSCTGLK
+406 NLK
-419 KVVLGNNI
+419 KVKLGDNI
-427 SKINEYAFSD
+427 TTIPGGSFSQ
-437 CNALEELHI
+437 CHALEEVIL
-446 GSSVSNL
+446 GSSINSLETN
-453 DSRCFYTSSS
+453 CFGNNQANA
-463 SLKKVYVTAPA
+463 LKRVYITAPA
-474 PPSVY
+474 PPAVGS
-479 NNTSYYPFYS
+479 TPFYS
-489 TSGVT
+489 PTSVT

-499 YAMVSYKLDNYWSQ
+499 YAMVSYKLDNYWSK

-527 NLYKKLELTS
+527 NIYKKLELTS

-551 GSSLIVNGNNPQAF
+551 SSALIVNGNNPQVF
-565 GSYKQRM
+565 GSYKQRLQQ
-572 DKDDSYTSSLISRCN
+572 DEEYTSSLISRCN
-587 AMTSAASTIQY
+587 AMTSAASTLQY
-598 YFDETSSGYG
+598 YSSYRN
-608 CWHYVCMPFDVK
+608 WNYVCMPFDVK
-620 RSEITPL
+620 RSDIKML
-627 NEGRAI
+627 SNSGI

-647 TSGNWKDVPADSVLH
+647 ASGNWKDVPADSVLH

-670 INSSGFV
+670 TSESVFV
-677 ELPATEETHNAIFC
+677 EFPATEETHNAIFR
-691 SDAISTPLK
+691 SEAVTTPLVQ
-700 EYAAVESANAGW
+700 YAAVESANAGW

-719 PCYYDI
+719 TCFYDI

-736 WSISNRTYS
+736 WNISNSTYS

-797 RSKQVQRK
+797 RSQQVQRK

-862 EGAHRDG
+862 EGAHRGG

-893 VKLLD
+893 AKLLD

>member
-1 MKKRIFMLAV
+1 M
-11 LILSGLQFA
+11 
-20 VAAIDEQLRALI
+20 
-32 TASDDIEVTEVTND
+32 
-46 EAHPWTVADGMASS
+46 
-60 TIGKIYDNLSSS
+60 
-72 ITIKFRAKG
+72 
-81 RITIK
+81 
-86 YDFTFDPYSSS
+86 
-97 DYRKVYMDG
+97 
-106 NLDMNINTANKTL
+106 
-119 TTQTHFFELDEGEH
+119 
-133 VLQLTHYHFY
+133 
-143 YNSNSYTQVL
+143 
-153 SIGNI
+153 
-158 RFQNLDSQYMTIN
+158 
-171 LSAPGTLGVEALALV
+171 
-186 NTLPDMRYL
+186 
-195 RLTGKMNAADWN
+195 
-207 TISNMTGLWAIDMK
+207 
-221 DVDITAIPASA
+221 
-232 FAKTSLR
+232 
-239 FIEFPAKLK
+239 
-248 TIGEKAFYER
+248 
-258 PLVGRFVLPESLD
+258 
-271 SIYSYAF
+271 
-278 YKNFLTEVIIP
+278 
-289 ANVKYIGGYA
+289 
-299 FNDNDRLT
+299 
-307 SVTLGSGL
+307 
-315 TEISSSCFNNC
+315 
-326 EKLAVVKGGENVKTI
+326 
-341 GSGAFNYC
+341 
-349 SELRSVSDLAPVTV
+349 RSVSDLAPVTV

-406 IENRCFTSCTGLK
+406 IENRCFISCTGLK

-427 SKINEYAFSD
+427 SKINEYAFTD

-446 GSSVSNL
+446 GSSVSYL
-453 DSRCFYTSSS
+453 DNRCFYTSSS

-499 YAMVSYKLDNYWSQ
+499 YAMVSYKLDNYWSK

-537 NARIPNSTDIYLGY
+537 NARIPNSPDIFIGK
-551 GSSLIVNGNNPQAF
+551 GGALIVNGNNPQAF
-565 GSYKQRM
+565 GKYLQYLSIGDPEQ
-572 DKDDSYTSSLISRCN
+572 SSSLISRSE
-587 AMTSAASTIQY
+587 AITSTASQFNFGIGST
-598 YFDETSSGYG
+598 SGYG
-608 CWHYVCMPFDVK
+608 YWYYICMPYDVK
-620 RSEITPL
+620 RSDIILP
-627 NEGRAI
+627 EGTSI

-647 TSGNWKDVPADSVLH
+647 ATGNWKDVAADGILRK
-662 MGKGYIFR
+662 GQGYIFR
-670 INSSGFV
+670 TNNTANVGF
-677 ELPATEETHNAIFC
+677 PATEETHNAIFR
-691 SDAISTPLK
+691 SEAVTTPLVQ
-700 EYAAVESANAGW
+700 YPAVESANAGW

-719 PCYYDI
+719 PCFYDI
-725 YYMDFAAPITV
+725 YYMDFAAPITAWDV
-736 WSISNRTYS
+736 DNRTYK
-745 AYSAADDEFVLMPSQ
+745 AYSAADDNFVLMPSQ

-766 PSLVDAITFQ
+766 PELVDAITFQ

-805 LVDVALTCADRTDRT
+805 LVDVALTCADRADRT

-893 VKLLD
+893 AKLLD

>member
-32 TASDDIEVTEVTND
+32 TTSDDIEVTEVTND

-60 TIGKIYDNLSSS
+60 TIGKLNRSLSSS
-72 ITIKFRAKG
+72 ITIKFKAKG
-81 RITIK
+81 RTTIK
-86 YDFTFDPYSSS
+86 YDFTFDSYPGV
-97 DYRKVYMDG
+97 DYRRISLDG
-106 NLDMNINTANKTL
+106 VEVVNNYSAYKTQ
-119 TTQTHFFELDEGEH
+119 TTQTHFFYLDEGEH
-133 VLQLTHYHFY
+133 EFIFTHYHGY
-143 YNSNSYTQVL
+143 STSTKYTQVL
-153 SIGNI
+153 SVGNI
-158 RFQNLDSQYMTIN
+158 CIKSVESQYMTIN
-171 LSAPGTLGVEALALV
+171 LSAPGTLGNEALSHV
-186 NTLPDMRYL
+186 NTLPDMHYL
-195 RLTGKMNAADWN
+195 RLSGKMNASDWN
-207 TISNMTGLWAIDMK
+207 DISKMTGLYAIDMTN
-221 DVDITAIPASA
+221 VDIETIPASA
-232 FAKTSLR
+232 FTNTSIR
-239 FIEFPAKLK
+239 FVDLPTKLK
-248 TIGEKAFYER
+248 TIGDNAFDNRY
-258 PLVGRFVLPESLD
+258 LTGSLVLPEGLD
-271 SIYSYAF
+271 SIGKEAFQKNYITEVTIPESVRGIGQAAF
-278 YKNFLTEVIIP
+278 Y
-289 ANVKYIGGYA
+289 
-299 FNDNDRLT
+299 DNQSLQ
-307 SVTLGSGL
+307 SATLNNNMETIVRSL
-315 TEISSSCFNNC
+315 FNNC
-326 EKLAVVKGGENVKTI
+326 KKLAVVHGGTNVKNI
-341 GSGAFNYC
+341 FYRAFYGC
-349 SELRSVSDLAPVTV
+349 DSLRSIKDVVPVTIDRE
-363 GSSAFYYCKKLEKF
+363 AFYNCQKLDNI
-377 NFSNA
+377 NFSRI
-382 KTLKAEA
+382 KSIGYDSFYQCYSLKEA
-389 YRECNTLTDVD
+389 D
-400 LTTVET
+400 LTTL
-406 IENRCFTSCTGLK
+406 TSIDNSSFIACTGLK
-419 KVVLGNNI
+419 KVTFGNDITTIKSN
-427 SKINEYAFSD
+427 AFYL
-437 CNALEELHI
+437 CHALEEVVL
-446 GSSVSNL
+446 GSSINSLETN
-453 DSRCFYTSSS
+453 CFYSDQNK
-463 SLKKVYVTAPA
+463 LKRVYITAPA
-474 PPSVY
+474 PPAVGS
-479 NNTSYYPFYS
+479 TPFYS
-489 TSGVT
+489 PTSVT

-513 FTKVEPNPNTPDKV
+513 FTKVEPNPNQPDKV

-537 NARIPNSTDIYLGY
+537 NARIPNSPDIYLGS
-551 GSSLIVNGNNPQAF
+551 GSALIVNGNNAQAF
-565 GSYKQRM
+565 GNYKQRM
-572 DKDDSYTSSLISRCN
+572 DKDDTYTSSLISRCN
-587 AMTSAASTIQY
+587 AMTSAASTIEY
-598 YFDETSSGYG
+598 YFDATSGSGY
-608 CWHYVCMPFDVK
+608 WHYVCMPFDVK

-647 TSGNWKDVPADSVLH
+647 ASGNWKDVPADSVLH

-670 INSSGFV
+670 INSSGYV
-677 ELPATEETHNAIFC
+677 ELPATEETHNAIFR
-691 SDAISTPLK
+691 SEAVSTPLVQ
-700 EYAAVESANAGW
+700 YAAVESANAGW

-736 WSISNRTYS
+736 WNINNRTYN

-766 PSLVDAITFQ
+766 PELVDAITFQ

-862 EGAHRDG
+862 EGAHLGG

>member
-32 TASDDIEVTEVTND
+32 TTSDDIEVTEVTND
-46 EAHPWTVADGMASS
+46 EANPWTVADGMASS
-60 TIGKIYDNLSSS
+60 TVGKIYKEVSST

-86 YDFTFDPYSSS
+86 YDFTFDPYSSY
-97 DYRKVYMDG
+97 DYRRVYMDG
-106 NLDMNINTANKTL
+106 SLDMNNYATYKTL
-119 TTQTHFFELDEGEH
+119 TTQTHFFDLDEGEH
-133 VLQLTHYHFY
+133 VLKVTHYHNY

-186 NTLPDMRYL
+186 NTLPDMRFL
-195 RLTGKMNAADWN
+195 RLTGKMNADDWN
-207 TISNMTGLWAIDMK
+207 TIRNMTGLWAIDMK
-221 DVDITAIPASA
+221 DVDITAIPANA

-258 PLVGRFVLPESLD
+258 PLVGRLVLPESLD
-271 SIYSYAF
+271 SIYSNAF
-278 YKNFLTEVIIP
+278 YRNYIAEVIIP

-315 TEISSSCFNNC
+315 TEVSSYCFNSC
-326 EKLAVVKGGENVKTI
+326 EKLTVVKGGENVKTI

-363 GSSAFYYCKKLEKF
+363 GSSAFYYCKKMENF

-382 KTLKAEA
+382 KILNAEA

-406 IENRCFTSCTGLK
+406 IENRCFISCTGLK

-427 SKINEYAFSD
+427 SKINEYAFTD

-446 GSSVSNL
+446 GSSVSYL
-453 DSRCFYTSSS
+453 DNRCFYTSSS

-513 FTKVEPNPNTPDKV
+513 FTKVEPNPNQPDKV
-527 NLYKKLELTS
+527 NIYKKLELTS
-537 NARIPNSTDIYLGY
+537 NARIPNSPDIYLGK
-551 GSSLIVNGNNPQAF
+551 GGALIVNGDNAQTF
-565 GSYKQRM
+565 GK
-572 DKDDSYTSSLISRCN
+572 YTQYMNIGETSSSLISRCKE
-587 AMTSAASTIQY
+587 MTS
-598 YFDETSSGYG
+598 TSSQFDFFIGATSGSGY
-608 CWHYVCMPFDVK
+608 WYYLCMPFDVK
-620 RSEITPL
+620 RSDIILP
-627 NEGRAI
+627 EGTAI

-647 TSGNWKDVPADSVLH
+647 ASGNWKDVPADSVLH

-670 INSSGFV
+670 SSKEGNVGF
-677 ELPATEETHNAIFC
+677 PATEETHNAIFR
-691 SDAISTPLK
+691 SEAVSAPLVQ
-700 EYAAVESANAGW
+700 YPAVESANAGW

-719 PCYYDI
+719 PCFYDI
-725 YYMDFAAPITV
+725 YYMDFAAPITTWDV
-736 WSISNRTYS
+736 DNRTYK
-745 AYSAADDEFVLMPSQ
+745 AYSAADDNFVLTPQQ

-766 PSLVDAITFQ
+766 PELVDAITFQ

-797 RSKQVQRK
+797 RSQQVQRK
-805 LVDVALTCADRTDRT
+805 LVDVSLTCADRTDRT

-862 EGAHRDG
+862 EGAHRGG

-910 AAEGYMDDR
+910 AAEGCLDDR

-944 YTIDGRRVNSTAQKG
+944 YTIDGRRVNGTAQKG

>member
-32 TASDDIEVTEVTND
+32 TASDGIEVTEVTND

-60 TIGKIYDNLSSS
+60 TVGKLNQYVSSS
-72 ITIKFRAKG
+72 ITIKFTTKKPIIMR
-81 RITIK
+81 
-86 YDFTFDPYSSS
+86 YDFTFDPYSSN
-97 DYRKVYMDG
+97 DYRRVYIDGVEKVNNY
-106 NLDMNINTANKTL
+106 TAYKTKA
-119 TTQTHFFELDEGEH
+119 TSTYYFGMGEH
-133 VLQLTHYHFY
+133 VFTYNHYHSY
-143 YNSNSYTQVL
+143 SVSDSYTQVL
-153 SIGNI
+153 TIGNI
-158 RFQNLDSQYMTIN
+158 RFESVESQYMTIN
-171 LSAPGTLGVEALALV
+171 LSAPGTLGVEALSHV
-186 NTLPDMRYL
+186 NTLPEMRFL
-195 RLTGKMNAADWN
+195 RLSGKMNASDWN
-207 TISNMTGLWAIDMK
+207 DISKMTGLTAIDMTN
-221 DVDITAIPASA
+221 VDIETIPASA
-232 FAKTSLR
+232 FTNTWIH
-239 FIEFPAKLK
+239 FIDFPTKLK
-248 TIGEKAFYER
+248 TIGDNAFDNR
-258 PLVGRFVLPESLD
+258 FLTGPLVLPEGLD
-271 SIYSYAF
+271 SIGKEAFQKNYITEVTIPESVRAIGVTAF
-278 YKNFLTEVIIP
+278 Y
-289 ANVKYIGGYA
+289 
-299 FNDNDRLT
+299 DNQSLK
-307 SVTLGSGL
+307 SVTLNNSM
-315 TEISSSCFNNC
+315 ESISQSLFNYC
-326 EKLAVVKGGENVKTI
+326 QKLAVVHGGKNVKI
-341 GSGAFNYC
+341 VNQSAFSNC
-349 SELRSVSDLAPVTV
+349 DSLRSISNITPVTIN
-363 GSSAFYYCKKLEKF
+363 SSAFFNCRKLESL
-377 NFSNA
+377 NFSRI
-382 KTLKAEA
+382 KSIGYESFYQCYGLKEA
-389 YRECNTLTDVD
+389 D
-400 LTTVET
+400 LTTL
-406 IENRCFTSCTGLK
+406 TSIDRRSFIGCTGLK
-419 KVVLGNNI
+419 KVTLGNDITTIKSSSFYN
-427 SKINEYAFSD
+427 
-437 CNALEELHI
+437 CQALEEVIL
-446 GSSVSNL
+446 GSSINSL
-453 DSRCFYTSSS
+453 ESECFYSDKNA
-463 SLKKVYVTAPA
+463 LKRVYITAPA
-474 PPSVY
+474 PPAVNGS
-479 NNTSYYPFYS
+479 PFYS
-489 TSGVT
+489 PSRVT

-513 FTKVEPNPNTPDKV
+513 FTKVEPNPNQPDKV

-537 NARIPNSTDIYLGY
+537 NARIPNSPDMYLGY
-551 GSSLIVNGNNPQAF
+551 GSALIVNGNNPQAF
-565 GSYKQRM
+565 GNYKQHM
-572 DKDDSYTSSLISRCN
+572 DMEDRYTSSLISRCN
-587 AMTSAASTIQY
+587 AMTSAASTLQY
-598 YFDETSSGYG
+598 YFDATSSGYG

-627 NEGRAI
+627 TEGRAI

-647 TSGNWKDVPADSVLH
+647 ASGNWKDVPADSVLH

-670 INSSGFV
+670 INNGGSV
-677 ELPATEETHNAIFC
+677 ELPATEETHNAIFR

-719 PCYYDI
+719 PCFYDI
-725 YYMDFAAPITV
+725 YHMDFAAPITV
-736 WSISNRTYS
+736 WNISNRTYN

-766 PSLVDAITFQ
+766 PSLVDAITFN

-805 LVDVALTCADRTDRT
+805 LVDVALTCADRADRT

-862 EGAHRDG
+862 EGAHLGG

-893 VKLLD
+893 AKLLD

-910 AAEGYMDDR
+910 AAEGCLDDR

>member
-32 TASDDIEVTEVTND
+32 TTSDDIEVTEVTND
-46 EAHPWTVADGMASS
+46 EANPWTVADGMASS
-60 TIGKIYDNLSSS
+60 TVGKIYKDVSST

-81 RITIK
+81 RTTITHD
-86 YDFTFDPYSSS
+86 YTFDPYSSY
-97 DYRKVYMDG
+97 DYRKVYIDG
-106 NLDMNINTANKTL
+106 VEEVSSYNAAKTKTSSIL
-119 TTQTHFFELDEGEH
+119 VSMLDEGEH
-133 VLQLTHYHFY
+133 ELKFIHKHYTY
-143 YNSNSYTQVL
+143 TSNSYSQVF
-153 SIGNI
+153 SVGNI
-158 RFQNLDSQYMTIN
+158 CIKSVESQYMTIN
-171 LSAPGTLGVEALALV
+171 LSAPGTLGNEALSHV
-186 NTLPDMRYL
+186 NTLPEMHYL
-195 RLTGKMNAADWN
+195 RLSGKMNAADWN
-207 TISNMTGLWAIDMK
+207 DISKMTGLMVIDMTNA
-221 DVDITAIPASA
+221 DIETIPASA
-232 FAKTSLR
+232 FTNTAIR
-239 FIEFPAKLK
+239 FVDLPTKLK
-248 TIGEKAFYER
+248 TIGDNAFDNRYLTG
-258 PLVGRFVLPESLD
+258 PLVLPEGLD
-271 SIYSYAF
+271 SIGKEAFQHNYITEVTIPASVRGIGQAAF
-278 YKNFLTEVIIP
+278 Y
-289 ANVKYIGGYA
+289 
-299 FNDNDRLT
+299 DNQSLQ
-307 SVTLGSGL
+307 SATLNNNMETIVRSL
-315 TEISSSCFNNC
+315 FNNC
-326 EKLAVVKGGENVKTI
+326 KKLAVVHGGKNVKNI
-341 GSGAFNYC
+341 VYRAFYGC
-349 SELRSVSDLAPVTV
+349 DSLRSIKDVVPVTIDRE
-363 GSSAFYYCKKLEKF
+363 AFYNCQKLDSI
-377 NFSNA
+377 NFSRIKSIGYESFYNCFG
-382 KTLKAEA
+382 LKEA
-389 YRECNTLTDVD
+389 D
-400 LTTVET
+400 LTTL
-406 IENRCFTSCTGLK
+406 TSIDRSFAGCKGLK
-419 KVVLGNNI
+419 KVTLGNDI
-427 SKINEYAFSD
+427 TTIKYDAFY
-437 CNALEELHI
+437 CCHALEEVVL
-446 GSSVSNL
+446 GSSINSLESN
-453 DSRCFYTSSS
+453 CFYSDQNK
-463 SLKKVYVTAPA
+463 LKRVYITAPA
-474 PPSVY
+474 PPAVGSA
-479 NNTSYYPFYS
+479 PFYS
-489 TSGVT
+489 PTSIT

-513 FTKVEPNPNTPDKV
+513 FIKVEPNPNQPDKV

-537 NARIPNSTDIYLGY
+537 NARIPNSPDIYLGY
-551 GSSLIVNGNNPQAF
+551 GSALIVNGNNPQAF

-587 AMTSAASTIQY
+587 AITSAASTIQY
-598 YFDETSSGYG
+598 YFDATSGSGY
-608 CWHYVCMPFDVK
+608 WHYVCMPFDVK
-620 RSEITPL
+620 RSAIAPL
-627 NEGRAI
+627 SNVGI

-647 TSGNWKDVPADSVLH
+647 ASGNWKDVPADSVLH

-670 INSSGFV
+670 TSSSAFV
-677 ELPATEETHNAIFC
+677 EFPATEETHNAIFR
-691 SDAISTPLK
+691 SEAVSAPLVQ
-700 EYAAVESANAGW
+700 YAAVESANAGW

-725 YYMDFAAPITV
+725 YYMDFSAPITV

-766 PSLVDAITFQ
+766 PELVDAITFQ

-797 RSKQVQRK
+797 RSQQVQRK
-805 LVDVALTCADRTDRT
+805 LVDVSLTCADRTDRT

-862 EGAHRDG
+862 EGAHLGG

-910 AAEGYMDDR
+910 AAEGCLDDR

-933 VATDADADNAI
+933 VATDADHDNAI

>member
-32 TASDDIEVTEVTND
+32 TTSDDIEVTEVTND
-46 EAHPWTVADGMASS
+46 EANPWTVADGMASS
-60 TIGKIYDNLSSS
+60 TVGKIYKEVSST

-86 YDFTFDPYSSS
+86 YDFTFDPYSSY
-97 DYRKVYMDG
+97 DYRRVYMDG
-106 NLDMNINTANKTL
+106 SLDMNNYATYKTL
-119 TTQTHFFELDEGEH
+119 TTQTHFFDLDEGEH
-133 VLQLTHYHFY
+133 VLKVTHYHNY

-186 NTLPDMRYL
+186 NTLPDMRFL
-195 RLTGKMNAADWN
+195 RLTGKMNADDWN
-207 TISNMTGLWAIDMK
+207 TIRNMTGLWAIDMK
-221 DVDITAIPASA
+221 DVDITAIPANA

-258 PLVGRFVLPESLD
+258 PLVGRLVLPESLD
-271 SIYSYAF
+271 SIYSNAF
-278 YKNFLTEVIIP
+278 YRNYIAEVIIP

-315 TEISSSCFNNC
+315 TEVSSYCFNSC
-326 EKLAVVKGGENVKTI
+326 EKLTVVKGGENVKTI

-363 GSSAFYYCKKLEKF
+363 GSSAFYYCKKMENF

-382 KTLKAEA
+382 KILNAEA

-406 IENRCFTSCTGLK
+406 IENRCFISCTGLK

-427 SKINEYAFSD
+427 SKINEYAFTD

-446 GSSVSNL
+446 GSSVSYL
-453 DSRCFYTSSS
+453 DNRCFYTSSS

-513 FTKVEPNPNTPDKV
+513 FTKVEPNPNQPDKV

-537 NARIPNSTDIYLGY
+537 NARIPNSPDIYLGK
-551 GSSLIVNGNNPQAF
+551 GGALIVNGDNAQTF
-565 GSYKQRM
+565 GK
-572 DKDDSYTSSLISRCN
+572 YTQYMNIGETSSSLISRCKE
-587 AMTSAASTIQY
+587 MTS
-598 YFDETSSGYG
+598 TSSQFDFFIGATSGSGY
-608 CWHYVCMPFDVK
+608 WYYLCMPFDVK
-620 RSEITPL
+620 RSDIILP
-627 NEGRAI
+627 EGTAI

-647 TSGNWKDVPADSVLH
+647 ASGNWKDVPADSVLH

-670 INSSGFV
+670 SSKEGNVGF
-677 ELPATEETHNAIFC
+677 PATEETHNAIFRNT
-691 SDAISTPLK
+691 AVSTPLV

-719 PCYYDI
+719 PCFYDI
-725 YYMDFAAPITV
+725 YYMDFAAPITTWDV
-736 WSISNRTYS
+736 DNRTYK
-745 AYSAADDEFVLMPSQ
+745 AYSATDDNFVLTPQQ

-797 RSKQVQRK
+797 RSQQVQRK
-805 LVDVALTCADRTDRT
+805 LVDVSLTCADRTDRT

-862 EGAHRDG
+862 EGAHRGG

-910 AAEGYMDDR
+910 AAEGCLDDR

>member
-32 TASDDIEVTEVTND
+32 TTSDGIEVTEVTND

-60 TIGKIYDNLSSS
+60 TIGKIYGNLSSS

-81 RITIK
+81 RTTIK
-86 YDFTFDPYSSS
+86 YDFTFDPYGGD

-106 NLDMNINTANKTL
+106 VELVNNYTAYKTK
-119 TTQTHFFELDEGEH
+119 TVQNHFFDLDEGEH
-133 VLQLTHYHFY
+133 VFTYTHYHY
-143 YNSNSYTQVL
+143 YYSSDSYTQVL
-153 SIGNI
+153 TIGNI
-158 RFQNLDSQYMTIN
+158 RFESVESQYMTIN
-171 LSAPGTLGVEALALV
+171 LSAPGTLGNEALAHV
-186 NTLPDMRYL
+186 STLPEMHYL
-195 RLTGKMNAADWN
+195 RLSGKMNASDWN
-207 TISNMTGLWAIDMK
+207 DISKMTGLYAIDMTN
-221 DVDITAIPASA
+221 VDIETIPVKA
-232 FAKTSLR
+232 FTNTSIR
-239 FIEFPAKLK
+239 FIDFPTKLK
-248 TIGEKAFYER
+248 TIGDNAFANR
-258 PLVGRFVLPESLD
+258 LLTGPLVLPEGLD
-271 SIYSYAF
+271 SIGKEAFQKNFITEVTIPESVRAIGQSAF
-278 YKNFLTEVIIP
+278 YYNQSLK
-289 ANVKYIGGYA
+289 
-299 FNDNDRLT
+299 
-307 SVTLGSGL
+307 SVTLNNSMETINRSL
-315 TEISSSCFNNC
+315 FNSCN
-326 EKLAVVKGGENVKTI
+326 KLAVVRGGRNVKI
-341 GSGAFNYC
+341 VDQSAFAGC
-349 SELRSVSDLAPVTV
+349 DSLRSISDITPVTIN
-363 GSSAFYYCKKLEKF
+363 SSAFYNCRKLESL
-377 NFSNA
+377 NFSRIKSIGYESFYNCFG
-382 KTLKAEA
+382 LKEA
-389 YRECNTLTDVD
+389 D
-400 LTTVET
+400 LTTL
-406 IENRCFTSCTGLK
+406 TSINGRSFIACTGLK
-419 KVVLGNNI
+419 KVTLGNDI
-427 SKINEYAFSD
+427 TTIKSEAFRTCD
-437 CNALEELHI
+437 ALEEVVL
-446 GSSVSNL
+446 GSSINSLETN
-453 DSRCFYTSSS
+453 CFYSDKNA
-463 SLKKVYVTAPA
+463 LKRVYITAPA
-474 PPSVY
+474 PPAVNGS
-479 NNTSYYPFYS
+479 PFYS
-489 TSGVT
+489 PSRVT

-537 NARIPNSTDIYLGY
+537 NARIPNSPDIFIGK
-551 GSSLIVNGNNPQAF
+551 GGALIVNGDNPQTF
-565 GSYKQRM
+565 GNYTQYMTIADNTSASLINRCKQM
-572 DKDDSYTSSLISRCN
+572 TSSSSQFNFYIG
-587 AMTSAASTIQY
+587 ATSG
-598 YFDETSSGYG
+598 SGY
-608 CWHYVCMPFDVK
+608 WYYLCMPFDVK
-620 RSEITPL
+620 RSDIILPKGTS
-627 NEGRAI
+627 I

-647 TSGNWKDVPADSVLH
+647 ATGNWKDVPADSVLH

-670 INSSGFV
+670 INNSGYV
-677 ELPATEETHNAIFC
+677 ELPATEETHNAIFR
-691 SDAISTPLK
+691 SEAVSTPLVQ
-700 EYAAVESANAGW
+700 YAAVESANAGW

-766 PSLVDAITFQ
+766 PELVDAITFQ

-862 EGAHRDG
+862 EGAHLGG

-881 AYTIA
+881 VYTIA
-886 VDRDELG
+886 IDRDELG

-919 FTLTFEAPTTGINT
+919 FTLTFEAPTTGINN

>member
-60 TIGKIYDNLSSS
+60 TVGKLRQYVSSS
-72 ITIKFRAKG
+72 ITIKFTTKKPIIMR
-81 RITIK
+81 
-86 YDFTFDPYSSS
+86 YDFTFDPYSSNDS
-97 DYRKVYMDG
+97 RKVYIDG
-106 NLDMNINTANKTL
+106 VAQVDSYAAFKTKV
-119 TTQTHFFELDEGEH
+119 TSTFYFGMDEGEH
-133 VLQLTHYHFY
+133 VFTYTHYHSY
-143 YNSNSYTQVL
+143 SVSDSYTQVL
-153 SIGNI
+153 TIGNI
-158 RFQNLDSQYMTIN
+158 RFESVESQYMNIH
-171 LSAPGTLGVEALALV
+171 LSAPGTLGNEALAHV
-186 NTLPDMRYL
+186 NTLPEMRFL
-195 RLTGKMNAADWN
+195 RLSGKMNASDWN
-207 TISNMTGLWAIDMK
+207 DISKMTGLTAIDMTN
-221 DVDITAIPASA
+221 VDIETIPVKA
-232 FAKTSLR
+232 FTNTSIR
-239 FIEFPAKLK
+239 FIDFPTKLK
-248 TIGEKAFYER
+248 TIGDNAFDNR
-258 PLVGRFVLPESLD
+258 FLTGPLVLPEGLD
-271 SIYSYAF
+271 SIGKEAFQKNFITEVTIPESVRAIGQSAF
-278 YKNFLTEVIIP
+278 Y
-289 ANVKYIGGYA
+289 
-299 FNDNDRLT
+299 DNQSLK
-307 SVTLGSGL
+307 SVTLNNRMETINRSL
-315 TEISSSCFNNC
+315 FNYC
-326 EKLAVVKGGENVKTI
+326 KKLAVVRGGKNVKIVDQT
-341 GSGAFNYC
+341 AFAGC
-349 SELRSVSDLAPVTV
+349 DSLRSISDITPVTIN
-363 GSSAFYYCKKLEKF
+363 SSAFYNCRKLESL
-377 NFSNA
+377 NFSRIKSIGYESFYNCFG
-382 KTLKAEA
+382 LKEA
-389 YRECNTLTDVD
+389 D
-400 LTTVET
+400 LTTL
-406 IENRCFTSCTGLK
+406 TSINGRSFIGCTGLK
-419 KVVLGNNI
+419 KVTLGNDI
-427 SKINEYAFSD
+427 TTIKSEAFSTCD
-437 CNALEELHI
+437 ALEEVVL
-446 GSSVSNL
+446 GSSINSLESN
-453 DSRCFYTSSS
+453 CFYSTKNA
-463 SLKKVYVTAPA
+463 LKRVYITAPA
-474 PPSVY
+474 PPAVGSA
-479 NNTSYYPFYS
+479 PFYS
-489 TSGVT
+489 PTSIT

-499 YAMVSYKLDNYWSQ
+499 YAMVSYKLDNYWSK
-513 FTKVEPNPNTPDKV
+513 FTKVEPNPNQPDKV

-537 NARIPNSTDIYLGY
+537 NARIPNSPDIYLGS
-551 GSSLIVNGNNPQAF
+551 GSSLIVNGNNPQVF
-565 GSYKQRM
+565 GSYKQRLQQ
-572 DKDDSYTSSLISRCN
+572 DEEYTSSLISRCN
-587 AMTSAASTIQY
+587 AMTSAASTLQY
-598 YFDETSSGYG
+598 YSSYRN
-608 CWHYVCMPFDVK
+608 WNYVCMPFDVK
-620 RSEITPL
+620 RSDIKML
-627 NEGRAI
+627 SNSGI

-647 TSGNWKDVPADSVLH
+647 ASGNWKDVPADSVLH

-670 INSSGFV
+670 TSEYVFV
-677 ELPATEETHNAIFC
+677 EFPATEETHNAIFR
-691 SDAISTPLK
+691 SEAVTTPLVQ
-700 EYAAVESANAGW
+700 YAAVESSNAGW

-719 PCYYDI
+719 TCFYDI

-736 WSISNRTYS
+736 WNISNSTYS

-766 PSLVDAITFQ
+766 PELVDAITFQ

-797 RSKQVQRK
+797 RSQQVQRK
-805 LVDVALTCADRTDRT
+805 LVDVALTCADRADRTDRT

-862 EGAHRDG
+862 EGAHRGG

>member
-1 MKKRIFMLAV
+1 MKKRIFMFAV

-32 TASDDIEVTEVTND
+32 TTSDDIEVTEVTND
-46 EAHPWTVADGMASS
+46 EANPWTVADGMASS
-60 TIGKIYDNLSSS
+60 TVGKINQNLSST

-119 TTQTHFFELDEGEH
+119 TTQTHFFDLDEGEH
-133 VLQLTHYHFY
+133 VLELTHYHFY
-143 YNSNSYTQVL
+143 YLSNSYSQVL

-239 FIEFPAKLK
+239 FIEFPAQLK

-258 PLVGRFVLPESLD
+258 SLVGRLVLPESLD

-307 SVTLGSGL
+307 SVTLGCGL
-315 TEISSSCFNNC
+315 TEISNYCFNSC

-341 GSGAFNYC
+341 ESGAFNYC

-363 GSSAFYYCKKLEKF
+363 GGSAFYCCKKLENF

-382 KTLKAEA
+382 KTLKSEA

-406 IENRCFTSCTGLK
+406 IGTRCFITCTGLK

-427 SKINEYAFSD
+427 SRINEYAFTD

-453 DSRCFYTSSS
+453 DSRCFYTTSS

-499 YAMVSYKLDNYWSQ
+499 YAMVSYKLDNYWSK

-527 NLYKKLELTS
+527 NIYKKLELTS
-537 NARIPNSTDIYLGY
+537 NARIPNSPDIYIGK
-551 GSSLIVNGNNPQAF
+551 GGSLIVNGDNAQAF
-565 GSYKQRM
+565 GK
-572 DKDDSYTSSLISRCN
+572 YTQYMNIGETSSSLISRCKE
-587 AMTSAASTIQY
+587 MTS
-598 YFDETSSGYG
+598 TSSQFDFFIGATSGSGY
-608 CWHYVCMPFDVK
+608 WYYLCMPFDVK
-620 RSEITPL
+620 RSDIILP
-627 NEGRAI
+627 EGTAI

-647 TSGNWKDVPADSVLH
+647 ASGNWKDVSADAVLQT
-662 MGKGYIFR
+662 GKGYIFR
-670 INSSGFV
+670 SSKEGDVGF
-677 ELPATEETHNAIFC
+677 PATEETHNAIFR
-691 SDAISTPLK
+691 SEAITTPLV
-700 EYAAVESANAGW
+700 EYAAEESANAGW
-712 NFVGNPY
+712 NLVGNPY
-719 PCYYDI
+719 PCFYDI
-725 YYMDFAAPITV
+725 YYMDFAAPITTWDV
-736 WSISNRTYS
+736 DNRTYK
-745 AYSAADDEFVLMPSQ
+745 AYSATDDNFVLTPLQ

-766 PSLVDAITFQ
+766 PSLVEAITFQ

-805 LVDVALTCADRTDRT
+805 LVDVALTCTDRTDRT

-862 EGAHRDG
+862 EGAHRSG

-881 AYTIA
+881 VYTIA
-886 VDRDELG
+886 IDRNELG
-893 VKLLD
+893 AKLLD

-910 AAEGYMDDR
+910 AAEGYADDR
-919 FTLTFEAPTTGINT
+919 FTLTFETTTTGINT
-933 VATDADADNAI
+933 VATDAKTDDAI
-944 YTIDGRRVNSTAQKG
+944 YTIDGRRVSNTDKKG